1 MNWVRFIV
9 STSVEASE
17 AIANYFFEIDAI
29 GVELKDSTSK
39 TTTIIAYFPLDD
51 RVNTRVEKLRKFIS
65 LLPSWG
71 IESQLTKIDLENVE
85 SEDWEQGW
93 KSSYSPQRIGDQL
106 YIAPTWHDVSENQ
119 NDIVIK
125 IDPGMAFGTG
135 YHPTTRLSLRLIEKT
150 VKPNDIV
157 ADIGTGSGILSI
169 ASLKLGACRVDA
181 IEIDPSAILVA
192 EENFSNNN
200 VSSQVCLYE
209 GDGFCITDGVYDLI
223 VGNILTKTILPLI
236 PQCIS
241 RCNPDGS
248 LIFSGILSTEL
259 DLIQDTLEEN
269 GFECKQILEEM
280 EGGVVWLGILAGFFS

>member
-17 AIANYFFEIDAI
+17 SIANYFFEIDAI
-29 GVELKDSTSK
+29 GVELKESTSK
-39 TTTIIAYFPLDD
+39 TTSIIAYFPLDE
-51 RVNTRVEKLRKFIS
+51 RVNTRVENLRKFIS

-71 IESQLTKIDLENVE
+71 IDSQSTKIDLENVE
-85 SEDWEQGW
+85 SEDWEQAW

-106 YIAPTWHDVSENQ
+106 YIVPSWHDVSGNQ

-150 VKPNDIV
+150 IKPNSIV

-169 ASLKLGACRVDA
+169 ASIKLGASRVDA
-181 IEIDPSAILVA
+181 IEIDPSAIPVA
-192 EENFSNNN
+192 EENFSINN
-200 VSSQVCLYE
+200 VSSQVHLYE
-209 GDGFCITDGVYDLI
+209 RDGLGIIDGVYDLI
-223 VGNILTKTILPLI
+223 VGNMLTKSILPLI

-259 DLIQDTLEEN
+259 DLIQKTLYEN

-280 EGGVVWLGILAGFFS
+280 EGGVVWLGILAGFLS

>member
-9 STSVEASE
+9 TTSVLASE

-51 RVNTRVEKLRKFIS
+51 RVNTRVKKLRKFIS

-71 IESQLTKIDLENVE
+71 IESQTTKIDLENVA
-85 SEDWEQGW
+85 SEDWEQAW
-93 KSSYSPQRIGDQL
+93 RSSYSPQKIGDQL
-106 YIAPTWHDVSENQ
+106 LIVPSWHDVSDNQ
-119 NDIVIK
+119 NEILIR

-150 VKPNDIV
+150 IQPNHIV

-169 ASLKLGACRVDA
+169 ASIKLGANRVDA
-181 IEIDPSAILVA
+181 IEIDPSAISVA

-200 VSSQVCLYE
+200 VSSQVRLYE
-209 GDGFCITDGVYDLI
+209 GDGLGFMDEVYDLI
-223 VGNILTKTILPLI
+223 VGNILTKSILPTD
-236 PQCIS
+236 S
-241 RCNPDGS
+241 S
-248 LIFSGILSTEL
+248 
-259 DLIQDTLEEN
+259 
-269 GFECKQILEEM
+269 M
-280 EGGVVWLGILAGFFS
+280 

>member
-9 STSVEASE
+9 TTSVLASE
-17 AIANYFFEIDAI
+17 AIANFFFEIDAI

-51 RVNTRVEKLRKFIS
+51 RVNSRVKKLRKFIS

-71 IESQLTKIDLENVE
+71 IESQTTKIDLENVA
-85 SEDWEQGW
+85 SEDWEQAW
-93 KSSYSPQRIGDQL
+93 RSSYSPQKIGDQL
-106 YIAPTWHDVSENQ
+106 LIVPSWKDVSDNQ
-119 NDIVIK
+119 NEILIR

-150 VKPNDIV
+150 IQPNHIA

-169 ASLKLGACRVDA
+169 ASIKLGANRVDA
-181 IEIDPSAILVA
+181 IEIDPSAISVA

-200 VSSQVCLYE
+200 VSSQVRLYE
-209 GDGFCITDGVYDLI
+209 GDGLGFIDEVYDLI
-223 VGNILTKTILPLI
+223 VGNILTKSILPLI
-236 PQCIS
+236 PQCKS
-241 RCNPDGS
+241 RCKPNGN
-248 LIFSGILSTEL
+248 LIFSGILNTEL

-269 GFECKQILEEM
+269 GFQCEQVIEEM
-280 EGGVVWLGILAGFFS
+280 EGDVVWLGILAGFFS